1 MSEAVVAPSQYINR
15 EVSWISFNKRVLA
28 QALDTRTPLLDQA
41 KFSAIFSNNLDEFFM
56 VRVASLKAQVEAGI
70 TTTSEDGQTPLQQL
84 QTIRDHLNP
93 LLKDQQKHYRDQ
105 LKLELTT
112 HNVHLLDYEQ
122 LDERQRLWV
131 DNYFQTAI
139 FPVLTPLAVD
149 PAHPFPFVSN
159 LSLNVAALIH
169 EPQTGQRQFAR
180 VKVPQKIL
188 PRFVSIPTDLSEM
201 DPEPV
206 HTAIPL
212 EQVVA
217 FNLELLFPG
226 MTVEAHYFFRVTR
239 DADLE
244 LRDLEADDLMS
255 AIEQG
260 LRKRR
265 MGGEVVRLEVADEM
279 PQELIEM
286 LMQGM
291 AVEEEDLY
299 RINGPL
305 GLDDLFSLLPLPL
318 PQLKDNL
325 RIGTTP
331 KVLARSQR
339 GMVEEGAM
347 NEEEFE
353 SIFSVIRRND
363 ILLHHPYDLFATSVE
378 EFINQAADDP
388 LVMGIKMTLY
398 RTSKD
403 SPIIAALI
411 RAAENGKQ
419 VLALVELKARFDED
433 NNIQWAKHLER
444 SGVHVVYG
452 VIGLKTH
459 TKIVLVVRKE
469 KERLR
474 SYVHIGTGNYNSKTS
489 RLYTDLGLLSARPE
503 LGQDMVEL
511 FNYLTG
517 FSKQQSFRRLLVA
530 PVTLRKGME
539 SLIRR
544 EIDHARE
551 GRKGHIRA
559 KMNSL
564 VDPSIVALLY
574 EASQAGVKIELIIR
588 GMCCLYPGREGL
600 SENISV
606 VSIVGQLLEH
616 SRIFW
621 FANGDSPEV
630 YLGSADWMSRNLDR
644 RVEAIVPVE
653 TPELKKRLE
662 RLLDLYLND
671 NRGAWDMQSNG
682 EFIQR
687 FASLEEL
694 NSQRQLIDTWKQGL
708 PPKMDFDSSTSLAV
722 EKALANDIS
731 HPTVNLHSKS
741 NKNQTTIIM
750 TLKELSSRLGVNYQK
765 IIAHRKLIDFPE
777 WASTI
782 DPDGYQWSHCTQ
794 TNSYKALTA

>member
-1 MSEAVVAPSQYINR
+1 MSDKVLSPDLYINR
-15 EVSWISFNKRVLA
+15 ELSWIAFNERVLV
-28 QALDTRTPLLDQA
+28 QALDERTPLLEQA

-70 TTTSEDGQTPLQQL
+70 EKLSEDGHTPIEQLHAIREHLTPLLHKQQE
-84 QTIRDHLNP
+84 
-93 LLKDQQKHYRDQ
+93 HYRSRLKIQ
-105 LKLELTT
+105 LLE
-112 HNVHLLDYEQ
+112 HGAHLLDYEQ
-122 LDERQRLWV
+122 LNERQRLWV

-169 EPQTGQRQFAR
+169 DPQSGQRQLAR

-188 PRFVSIPTDLSEM
+188 PRFVTIPTDLASG
-201 DPEPV
+201 DCEPI
-206 HTAIPL
+206 HTAVPL

-217 FNLELLFPG
+217 FNLGLLFPG
-226 MTVEAHYFFRVTR
+226 MAIEGHYFFRVTR

-244 LRDLEADDLMS
+244 LRDLEADDLMI

-279 PQELIEM
+279 PQDVVEM
-286 LMQGM
+286 LMEGM
-291 AVEEEDLY
+291 SVEEEDLY
-299 RINGPL
+299 RVDGPL
-305 GLDDLFSLLPLPL
+305 GLDDLFGLMGIPL
-318 PQLKDNL
+318 PQIKDESHSGLTPAILGRAQRSMLEDGSLK
-325 RIGTTP
+325 
-331 KVLARSQR
+331 
-339 GMVEEGAM
+339 
-347 NEEEFE
+347 EEEFE
-353 SIFSVIRRND
+353 SIFSVVRRRD
-363 ILLHHPYDLFATSVE
+363 VLLHHPYDLFSTSVE

-419 VLALVELKARFDED
+419 VMALVELKARFDED

-452 VIGLKTH
+452 VLGLKTH

-503 LGQDMVEL
+503 LGQDLVEL

-517 FSKQQSFRRLLVA
+517 FSKQQGFRKLLVA
-530 PVTLRKGME
+530 PVSLRKGME
-539 SLIRR
+539 NLIRR
-544 EIDHARE
+544 EIEHAQQ
-551 GRKGHIRA
+551 GRGGHIRA

-564 VDPSIVALLY
+564 VDPGIIALLY
-574 EASQAGVKIELIIR
+574 EASQAGVTIELIIR
-588 GMCCLYPGREGL
+588 GMCCLYPGRKGL
-600 SENISV
+600 SESIRV
-606 VSIVGQLLEH
+606 VSIIGRFLEH

-621 FANGDSPEV
+621 FGNGGNPEV
-630 YLGSADWMSRNLDR
+630 YIGSADWMPRNLDR
-644 RVEAIVPVE
+644 RVEAVTPVE
-653 TPELKKRLE
+653 EPTLREQLE
-662 RLLDLYLND
+662 RLLQVYLDD
-671 NRGAWDMQSNG
+671 NRGAFDMQSNG
-682 EFIQR
+682 DFTQR
-687 FASLEEL
+687 HPEGTER
-694 NSQRQLIDTWKQGL
+694 NSQLQLIETWK
-708 PPKMDFDSSTSLAV
+708 K
-722 EKALANDIS
+722 
-731 HPTVNLHSKS
+731 
-741 NKNQTTIIM
+741 
-750 TLKELSSRLGVNYQK
+750 GVPAQN
-765 IIAHRKLIDFPE
+765 E
-777 WASTI
+777 
-782 DPDGYQWSHCTQ
+782 
-794 TNSYKALTA
+794 